1 MVSKSETELCAL
13 EITIRIVERWLV
25 VLWMSCG
32 NFHRNIVTLPLE
44 EKYNIRYTSSEINKC
59 CENGYET

>member
-25 VLWMSCG
+25 VLWTSCG
-32 NFHRNIVTLPLE
+32 NFHRNIVTLPLSFSAFRLMSFLIIA
-44 EKYNIRYTSSEINKC
+44 NN
-59 CENGYET
+59 

>member
-13 EITIRIVERWLV
+13 EITIRIVERWLL

-32 NFHRNIVTLPLE
+32 NFHRNIKALYLPFSVFRLF
-44 EKYNIRYTSSEINKC
+44 KIMLLT
-59 CENGYET
+59 